1 MFYPY
6 INSYLIRLILLTDVF
21 EKSIHLKAFLKKGVH
36 NSIITFKERISPPA
50 YLGMSYKS

>member
-36 NSIITFKERISPPA
+36 NFIITFKERISPPA